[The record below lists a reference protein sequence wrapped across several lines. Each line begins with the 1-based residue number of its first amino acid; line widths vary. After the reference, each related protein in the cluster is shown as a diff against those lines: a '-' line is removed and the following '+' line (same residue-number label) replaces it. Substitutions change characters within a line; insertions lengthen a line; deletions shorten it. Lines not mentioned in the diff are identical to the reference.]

1 MHRVH
6 NMYLKSLHE
15 KHMCEKYIQELFECY
30 ANKFSVEKEKNIF
43 KNINKYC
50 YNYNSFSN
58 KEICSSVNSCEVTL
72 K

>member
-6 NMYLKSLHE
+6 NIYVKSLHD
-15 KHMCEKYIQELFECY
+15 KKMCDKYIEDLSKCY
-30 ANKFSVEKEKNIF
+30 TIYSIEKENNILE
-43 KNINKYC
+43 KMNKYC

-58 KEICSSVNSCEVTL
+58 KAMCSSVNSCDVTL